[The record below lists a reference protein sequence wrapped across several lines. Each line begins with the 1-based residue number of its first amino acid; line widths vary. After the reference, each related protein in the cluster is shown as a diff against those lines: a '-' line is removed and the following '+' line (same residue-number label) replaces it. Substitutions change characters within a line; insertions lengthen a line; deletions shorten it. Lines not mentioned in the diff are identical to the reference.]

1 MQYLVVEVLLRLA
14 KVGAATLIGVLVYA
28 LVTGP
33 LGNAGSA
40 ELFLLAWLVGAG
52 VVLLAESSP
61 I

>member
-1 MQYLVVEVLLRLA
+1 MRYLVVEALLRLA
-14 KVGAATLIGVLVYA
+14 KVGAATLVGVLVYW

-33 LGNAGSA
+33 LGHAGSA

-52 VVLLAESSP
+52 FVLLVESSP